1 MIKSIKYP
9 FKRFFLVTWVLPK
22 QRKMKEL
29 ENRRIEDREHQ
40 GGEGAKE
47 EKTGKK
53 LGGGRQQ

>member
-1 MIKSIKYP
+1 
-9 FKRFFLVTWVLPK
+9 
-22 QRKMKEL
+22 MKEL

>member
-9 FKRFFLVTWVLPK
+9 FKRFFHVAWVLLK
-22 QRKMKEL
+22 HGKMKEL
-29 ENRRIEDREHQ
+29 EDRRIEDREHQ

-53 LGGGRQQ
+53 VGGGR